1 MNLLNRVTF
10 SGFSDEISPVFD
22 EQLRVL
28 QKLGIR
34 YLEMRGV
41 DGKNVDA
48 LSPREVKTAGEKL
61 KQAGISV
68 SAIGSPI
75 GKIGIHDDFPAHFE
89 VFRRVVN
96 TAQLLS
102 CRYIRMFSFYMPQGE
117 DPAHYRSEVLDR
129 LHQMKEYARREDV
142 ILLHENEKGI
152 YGDTAP
158 RCLELMQALGG
169 HHFRCTFDFAN
180 FVQCGQDTLEAYELL
195 RSHIRYIHIKDAKK
209 ANGQVMLPGTGDGQL
224 ATIFHRLD
232 KAGFVGFVSMEP
244 HLTDFAGF
252 AALEQDAQGETKSDA
267 SHGEEAFT
275 AAYLCA
281 RGLMS
286 L

>member
-102 CRYIRMFSFYMPQGE
+102 CRYIRMFSFYKPQGE

-129 LHQMKEYARREDV
+129 LHQMKEYARRDK
-142 ILLHENEKGI
+142 IPWKRMNCCGLIFGI
-152 YGDTAP
+152 STLKTPKRQTDRWCCPAP
-158 RCLELMQALGG
+158 EM
-169 HHFRCTFDFAN
+169 D
-180 FVQCGQDTLEAYELL
+180 
-195 RSHIRYIHIKDAKK
+195 S
-209 ANGQVMLPGTGDGQL
+209 
-224 ATIFHRLD
+224 
-232 KAGFVGFVSMEP
+232 
-244 HLTDFAGF
+244 
-252 AALEQDAQGETKSDA
+252 
-267 SHGEEAFT
+267 
-275 AAYLCA
+275 
-281 RGLMS
+281 
-286 L
+286 

>member
-1 MNLLNRVTF
+1 MNLLKRVTF
-10 SGFSDEISPVFD
+10 SGFSDEISPVLD

-34 YLEMRGV
+34 YMEMRGV

-48 LSPREVKTAGEKL
+48 LSPQEVKTVGEKL
-61 KQAGISV
+61 KQAGIGV
-68 SAIGSPI
+68 SALGSPI
-75 GKIGIHDDFPAHFE
+75 GKIGIRDDFASHFE
-89 VFRRVVN
+89 VFRRVVS
-96 TAQLLS
+96 TAQQLS
-102 CRYIRMFSFYMPQGE
+102 CWYIRMFSFYMPEGE
-117 DPAHYRSEVLDR
+117 DPNQYRDEVLDR
-129 LHQMKEYARREDV
+129 LQRLKEYARREDV

-158 RCLELMQALGG
+158 RCLELMDVLGG

-180 FVQCGQDTLEAYELL
+180 FVQCGQDTQQAYDLL
-195 RSHIRYIHIKDAKK
+195 GPYIRYVHIKDAKK
-209 ANGQVMLPGTGDGQL
+209 EKGQVVLPGTGDGQL
-224 ATIFHRLD
+224 EAIFRRLD
-232 KAGFVGFVSMEP
+232 KDGFAGFVSMEP

-252 AALEQDAQGETKSDA
+252 AALEQQADSSQKSDA